1 MRLKPLHL
9 SFTDCP
15 VGQLHSGF
23 AFPLL
28 PVAFAM
34 PPVQVAPGVYASAC
48 RSGTSPAARVG
59 LKATVDV
66 APETGLSERVI
77 DP

>member
-1 MRLKPLHL
+1 MRLKPMHL
-9 SFTDCP
+9 SYTNCP

-23 AFPLL
+23 AFPLP

-34 PPVQVAPGVYASAC
+34 SPVQVAPDVYTSAC
-48 RSGTSPAARVG
+48 RSGTSPTARVG